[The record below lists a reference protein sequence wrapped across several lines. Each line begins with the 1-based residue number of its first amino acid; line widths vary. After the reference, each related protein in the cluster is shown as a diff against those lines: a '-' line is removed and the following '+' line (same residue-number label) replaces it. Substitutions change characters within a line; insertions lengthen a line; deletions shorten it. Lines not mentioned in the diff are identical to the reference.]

1 MINVPTAKETNC
13 METKKAFLTT
23 PAGKLW
29 KAKKDFVKNLE
40 QARMMRALKYWKF
53 IAEGKRGDKRKI
65 FALINDMKMTN
76 YFCHPNDY
84 VTIETKDTVDAINSK
99 CIKKKQSKLKF
110 AKETN

>member
-1 MINVPTAKETNC
+1 
-13 METKKAFLTT
+13 MES
-23 PAGKLW
+23 
-29 KAKKDFVKNLE
+29 KKDFVKNLE

-76 YFCHPNDY
+76 YFRHPNDF
-84 VTIETKDTVDAINSK
+84 VTIQTTDTVDATASK